1 VPIIMP
7 INIQLFYH
15 PCINPIF
22 TFSSVKN
29 RTDDHFRL
37 IFMLQNFHV
46 SFDTLEEACRTWG
59 VEKVMLFGSALRDD
73 FSDTSDIDLLLE
85 FKPDIVHSLFSY
97 DRMHNDFRRA
107 FDREVDIVN
116 LQGLLSSRNEH
127 RKHNI
132 LSSAKDF
139 YVLQS

>member
-1 VPIIMP
+1 M
-7 INIQLFYH
+7 Q
-15 PCINPIF
+15 
-22 TFSSVKN
+22 
-29 RTDDHFRL
+29 
-37 IFMLQNFHV
+37 QNFHV
-46 SFDTLEEACRTWG
+46 SFTALEEACRRWG

-73 FSDTSDIDLLLE
+73 FTEKSDIDLLLE
-85 FKPDIVHSLFSY
+85 FKADVVHSLFSY
-97 DRMHNDFRRA
+97 DRMHIDFRRA

-132 LSSAKDF
+132 LSSAKEF